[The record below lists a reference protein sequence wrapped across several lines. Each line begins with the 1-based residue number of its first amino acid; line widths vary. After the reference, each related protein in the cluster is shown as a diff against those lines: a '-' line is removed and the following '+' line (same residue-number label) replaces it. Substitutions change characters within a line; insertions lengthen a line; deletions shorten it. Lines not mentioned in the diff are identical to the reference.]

1 MSKLLD
7 YLKVTKTNERK
18 INYEPLQMVTGEHTY
33 HTDPGTYSRVCRVR
47 AILGADLV
55 VSEEVLSSANF
66 NYETE
71 MRIHVYRP
79 LAEEIFGEYRKPLI
93 DAQFAMRNN
102 EFQKATKLIDGIL
115 DSMFKV

>member
-1 MSKLLD
+1 MSKLFD

-18 INYEPLQMVTGEHTY
+18 VIYEPLQMVTGEHSY

-47 AILGADLV
+47 AVLGADLV
-55 VSEEVLSSANF
+55 VPEELLSSANF
-66 NYETE
+66 NYEAE
-71 MRIHVYRP
+71 MRIQVYRP
-79 LAEEIFGEYRKPLI
+79 LAEEVFGEYRKPLI

-102 EFQKATKLIDGIL
+102 DVQKASKLIDDIL